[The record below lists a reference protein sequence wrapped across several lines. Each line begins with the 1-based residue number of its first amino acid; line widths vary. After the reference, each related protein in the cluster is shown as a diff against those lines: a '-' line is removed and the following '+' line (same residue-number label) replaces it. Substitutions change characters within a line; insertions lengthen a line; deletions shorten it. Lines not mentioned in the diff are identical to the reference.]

1 MKVISILGST
11 GSIGR
16 STLSVVDLHP
26 EKFKIFALSGFNNND
41 LLLEQAIK
49 FKPSFIVTKN
59 LFSKKILMDKLK
71 DTKLKTEVLYGDEGY
86 TFIASHEKV
95 TTVVAAI
102 TGSAGLISTI
112 EAAKNGKQI
121 LLANKES
128 MVMAGELINKICVEN
143 NSTLIPIDSEH
154 NAIFQVLSKN
164 SDSEEIKKIILTAS
178 GGPFRF
184 HSLKNLQKV
193 TVEEALNHP
202 NWKMGKKISIDSA
215 TMMNKGLEVIEAS
228 HLFRLGIKK
237 IEVVMHPQSIIH
249 SFVEYIDG
257 SSLSQMGSPDM
268 RVPIAYALGYPNRIT
283 SGVEGVLLDKL
294 SSLEFYKPDLK
305 KFRCLDLCY
314 QALAMGDA
322 HCISLNASNEIAVE
336 AFLSGKINFIQ
347 IPELIE
353 KMLLRTEVMNVNSV
367 EHILELDNYARDET
381 NKILNKTL

>member
-143 NSTLIPIDSEH
+143 NSTLIPVDSEH

-353 KMLLRTEVMNVNSV
+353 KMLLKTEVMNVNSV

-381 NKILNKTL
+381 NKILNKNI

>member
-143 NSTLIPIDSEH
+143 NSTLIPVDSEH

-164 SDSEEIKKIILTAS
+164 PDAEEIKKIILTAS

-353 KMLLRTEVMNVNSV
+353 KMLLKTEVMNVNSV

>member
-143 NSTLIPIDSEH
+143 NSTLIPVDSEH

-164 SDSEEIKKIILTAS
+164 SDPEEIKKIILTAS
-178 GGPFRF
+178 GGPFRL

-268 RVPIAYALGYPNRIT
+268 RVPIAYALGYPNRIN
-283 SGVEGVLLDKL
+283 SGVEGVLLEKL

-353 KMLLRTEVMNVNSV
+353 KMLLKTEVMNVNSV

>member
-143 NSTLIPIDSEH
+143 NSTLIPVDSEH

-164 SDSEEIKKIILTAS
+164 SDPEEIKKIILTAS
-178 GGPFRF
+178 GGPFRL

-268 RVPIAYALGYPNRIT
+268 RVPIAYALGYPNRIN

-353 KMLLRTEVMNVNSV
+353 KMLLKTEVMNVNSV

>member
-143 NSTLIPIDSEH
+143 NSTLIPVDSEH

-164 SDSEEIKKIILTAS
+164 SDPEEIKKIILTAS
-178 GGPFRF
+178 GGPFRL

-353 KMLLRTEVMNVNSV
+353 KMLLKTEVINVNSV

>member
-143 NSTLIPIDSEH
+143 NSTLIPVDSEH

-164 SDSEEIKKIILTAS
+164 SDPEEIKKIILTAS
-178 GGPFRF
+178 GGPFRL

-353 KMLLRTEVMNVNSV
+353 KMLLKTEVMNVNSV

-381 NKILNKTL
+381 NKILNKML

>member
-143 NSTLIPIDSEH
+143 NSTLIPVDSEH

-353 KMLLRTEVMNVNSV
+353 KMLLKTEVMNVNSV

-381 NKILNKTL
+381 NKILNKAL

>member
-26 EKFKIFALSGFNNND
+26 EKFKIFALSGFNNNN

-49 FKPSFIVTKN
+49 FKPSFIVTKD
-59 LFSKKILMDKLK
+59 LFSKKILKNKLK
-71 DTKLKTEVLYGDEGY
+71 DTKLNTEVLHGKEGY
-86 TFIASHEKV
+86 NFIASHEKV

-112 EAAKNGKQI
+112 KAAKNSKQI

-128 MVMAGELINKICVEN
+128 MVMAGKLINKICLEN

-164 SDSEEIKKIILTAS
+164 SDSEEVKKIILTAS
-178 GGPFRF
+178 GGPFRS

-215 TMMNKGLEVIEAS
+215 TMMNKGLEVIEAL
-228 HLFRLGIKK
+228 HLFRLDIKK

-249 SFVEYIDG
+249 SFVEFIDG
-257 SSLSQMGSPDM
+257 SSLSQMGNPDM

-314 QALAMGDA
+314 QSLAMGDA

-336 AFLSGKINFIQ
+336 AFLSGKIKFIQ

-353 KMLLRTEVMNVNSV
+353 KMLLKTEVMNVNSV
-367 EHILELDNYARDET
+367 EHILELDNYAREET
-381 NKILNKTL
+381 YKILNKLL

>member
-143 NSTLIPIDSEH
+143 NSTLIPVDSEH

-353 KMLLRTEVMNVNSV
+353 KMLLKTEVMSVNSV

>member
-49 FKPSFIVTKN
+49 FKPSFIVTKS

-143 NSTLIPIDSEH
+143 NSTLIPVDSEH

-353 KMLLRTEVMNVNSV
+353 KMLLKTEVMNVNSV

>member
-128 MVMAGELINKICVEN
+128 MVMAGELINKICIEN
-143 NSTLIPIDSEH
+143 NSTLIPVDSEH

-353 KMLLRTEVMNVNSV
+353 KMLLKTEVMNVNSV

>member
-49 FKPSFIVTKN
+49 FKPSFIVTKS

-143 NSTLIPIDSEH
+143 NSTLIPVDSEH

-164 SDSEEIKKIILTAS
+164 SDPEEIKKIILTAS
-178 GGPFRF
+178 GGPFRL

-268 RVPIAYALGYPNRIT
+268 RVPIAYALGYPNRIN
-283 SGVEGVLLDKL
+283 SGVEGVLLEKL

-353 KMLLRTEVMNVNSV
+353 KMLLKTEVMNVNSV

>member
-16 STLSVVDLHP
+16 STLAVVDMHP
-26 EKFKIFALSGFNNND
+26 DRFKIFALSGFNNND

-49 FKPSFIVTKN
+49 FNPSFIVTKD
-59 LFSKKILMDKLK
+59 LSSKKILMNKLK
-71 DTKLKTEVLYGDEGY
+71 NTKLDAEVLYGNEGY
-86 TFIASHEKV
+86 NFIASHEKV

-112 EAAKNGKQI
+112 EAAKNSKQI

-128 MVMAGELINKICVEN
+128 MVMAGDLINKVCEEN
-143 NSTLIPIDSEH
+143 HSTLIPIDSEH
-154 NAIFQVLSKN
+154 NAIFQVLSEN
-164 SDSEEIKKIILTAS
+164 SDATEIKKIILTAS
-178 GGPFRF
+178 GGPFRE
-184 HSLKNLQKV
+184 HSHQDLKEV
-193 TVEEALNHP
+193 TIEEALNHP

-228 HLFRLGIKK
+228 HLFRLSMEK

-257 SSLSQMGSPDM
+257 SSLSQLGKPDM

-283 SGVEGVLLDKL
+283 SGIDGVLLDKL
-294 SSLEFYKPDLK
+294 SGLEFFKPDLK
-305 KFRCLDLCY
+305 KFRCLDLSY
-314 QALAMGDA
+314 QSLAMGAA

-336 AFLSGKINFIQ
+336 AFLLGRINFLQ

-353 KMLLRTEVMNVNSV
+353 KTLTKTVSSDVNSV
-367 EHILELDNYARDET
+367 DHILEIDKMARIET
-381 NKILNKTL
+381 NKILTKI

>member
-49 FKPSFIVTKN
+49 FKPSFIVTKS

-143 NSTLIPIDSEH
+143 NSTLIPVDSEH

-193 TVEEALNHP
+193 TVEEALNRP

-353 KMLLRTEVMNVNSV
+353 KMLLKTEVMNVNSV

>member
-49 FKPSFIVTKN
+49 FKPSFIVTKS

-143 NSTLIPIDSEH
+143 NSTLIPVDSEH

-178 GGPFRF
+178 GGPFRS

-353 KMLLRTEVMNVNSV
+353 KMLLKTEVMNVNSV

>member
-49 FKPSFIVTKN
+49 FNPSFIVTKD
-59 LFSKKILMDKLK
+59 LSSKKILMDKLK

-143 NSTLIPIDSEH
+143 NSTLIPVDSEH

-353 KMLLRTEVMNVNSV
+353 KMLLKTEVMNVNSV

>member
-16 STLSVVDLHP
+16 STLAVVDLHP
-26 EKFKIFALSGFNNND
+26 DRFKIFALSGFNNND

-49 FKPSFIVTKN
+49 FNPSFIVTKD
-59 LFSKKILMDKLK
+59 LSSKKILMNKLK
-71 DTKLKTEVLYGDEGY
+71 NTKLDAEVLYGNEGY
-86 TFIASHEKV
+86 NFIASHEKV

-112 EAAKNGKQI
+112 EAAKNSKQI

-128 MVMAGELINKICVEN
+128 MVMAGDLINKVCEEN

-154 NAIFQVLSKN
+154 NAIFQVLSEN
-164 SDSEEIKKIILTAS
+164 SDATEIKKIILTAS
-178 GGPFRF
+178 GGPFRE
-184 HSLKNLQKV
+184 HSHQDLKEV
-193 TVEEALNHP
+193 TIEEALNHP

-228 HLFRLGIKK
+228 HLFRLSMEK

-257 SSLSQMGSPDM
+257 SSLSQLGKPDM

-283 SGVEGVLLDKL
+283 SGIDGVLLDKL
-294 SSLEFYKPDLK
+294 SGLEFFKPDLK
-305 KFRCLDLCY
+305 KFRCLDLSY
-314 QALAMGDA
+314 QSLAMGAA

-336 AFLSGKINFIQ
+336 AFLLGRINFLQ

-353 KMLLRTEVMNVNSV
+353 KTLTKTVSSDVNSV
-367 EHILELDNYARDET
+367 DHILEIDKMARIET
-381 NKILNKTL
+381 NKILTKI

>member
-71 DTKLKTEVLYGDEGY
+71 DTKLKTVVLYGDEGY

-143 NSTLIPIDSEH
+143 NSTLIPVDSEH

-353 KMLLRTEVMNVNSV
+353 KMLLKTEVMNVNSV

>member
-143 NSTLIPIDSEH
+143 NSTLIPVDSEH

-268 RVPIAYALGYPNRIT
+268 RVPIAYALGYPNRIA

-353 KMLLRTEVMNVNSV
+353 KMLLKTEVMNVNSV

>member
-16 STLSVVDLHP
+16 STLAVVDMHP
-26 EKFKIFALSGFNNND
+26 DRFKIFALSGFNNND

-49 FKPSFIVTKN
+49 FNPSFIVTKD
-59 LFSKKILMDKLK
+59 LSSKKILMNKLK
-71 DTKLKTEVLYGDEGY
+71 DTKLDAEVLYGNEGY
-86 TFIASHEKV
+86 NFIASHEKV

-112 EAAKNGKQI
+112 EAAKNSKQI

-128 MVMAGELINKICVEN
+128 MVMAGDLINKVCEEN
-143 NSTLIPIDSEH
+143 HSTLIPIDSEH
-154 NAIFQVLSKN
+154 NAIFQVLSEN
-164 SDSEEIKKIILTAS
+164 SDATEIKKIILTAS
-178 GGPFRF
+178 GGPFRE
-184 HSLKNLQKV
+184 HSHQDLKEV
-193 TVEEALNHP
+193 TIEEALNHP

-228 HLFRLGIKK
+228 HLFRLSMEK

-257 SSLSQMGSPDM
+257 SSLSQLGKPDM

-283 SGVEGVLLDKL
+283 SGIDGVLLDKL
-294 SSLEFYKPDLK
+294 SGLEFFKPDLK
-305 KFRCLDLCY
+305 KFRCLDLSY
-314 QALAMGDA
+314 QSLAMGAA

-336 AFLSGKINFIQ
+336 AFLLGRINFLQ

-353 KMLLRTEVMNVNSV
+353 KTLTKTVSTEVNSV
-367 EHILELDNYARDET
+367 DHIIEIDNLARIES
-381 NKILNKTL
+381 NKILSKI

>member
-143 NSTLIPIDSEH
+143 NSTLIPVDSEH

-184 HSLKNLQKV
+184 HSLKNLHKV

-353 KMLLRTEVMNVNSV
+353 KMLLKTEVMNVNSV